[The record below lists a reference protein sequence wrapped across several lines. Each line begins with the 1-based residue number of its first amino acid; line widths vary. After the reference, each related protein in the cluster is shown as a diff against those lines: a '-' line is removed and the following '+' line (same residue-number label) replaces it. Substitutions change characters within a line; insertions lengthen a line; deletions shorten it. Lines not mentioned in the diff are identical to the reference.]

1 MVNPP
6 LSEQELQQNATSL
19 AGKSLLQLAEMMQE
33 TPPQDLKKQ
42 KGWCGQFIERC
53 LGADGGNLPQPDFS
67 ALGIELKTLPISE
80 AGLVQ
85 ESTYVS
91 VVNLKGALG
100 QKWRESVVYQKL
112 KQVLWVPIAHIKG
125 QDLLKSRI
133 ATPFLW
139 RMNPAQEAML
149 QQDWEAVMDKVSLGE
164 IHHVSARMGEAMQ
177 VRPKAAHSRV
187 ITETIN
193 EQGEMDQ
200 TLPRGFYL
208 RSRFTQGLLDAAL
221 KR

>member
-1 MVNPP
+1 MINAPQTQ
-6 LSEQELQQNATSL
+6 QELQNNANQL
-19 AGKSLLQLAEMMQE
+19 AGKTLMQLAQLMHEK
-33 TPPQDLKKQ
+33 PPQDLKKQ

-67 ALGIELKTLPISE
+67 ALAIELKTLPISLT
-80 AGLVQ
+80 GLVQ

-100 QKWRESVVYQKL
+100 QNWRDSVVYQKL
-112 KQVLWVPIAHIKG
+112 KQVLWVPIAHVKG
-125 QDLLKSRI
+125 QSLLESRI
-133 ATPFLW
+133 ATPFFW
-139 RMNPAQEAML
+139 TMDSTQERL
-149 QQDWEAVMDKVSLGE
+149 LKQDWENVMDKVSMGE
-164 IHHVSARMGEAMQ
+164 IHQISARMGEILQ

-193 EQGEMDQ
+193 EDGASSH

-208 RSRFTQGLLDAAL
+208 RSRFTQGLLDQAL